1 MLPLVSIDAELSTR
15 SVRPSEL
22 SLGLLDRGGELSLPD
37 ERRCVAGGLSD
48 CFSALYEGQTHI
60 ARCLGCGRWTGS
72 PPPLSDRSLYGRAV
86 CVSMSVYGCAV
97 GGRRWQTGA
106 ICSSVTGLLL
116 TDVTAA
122 ALDRDELP
130 DLAPIQDRSWSEPA
144 PYIKSRA
151 EDSFVL

>member
-1 MLPLVSIDAELSTR
+1 MCGR
-15 SVRPSEL
+15 RP
-22 SLGLLDRGGELSLPD
+22 LGLFL
-37 ERRCVAGGLSD
+37 C
-48 CFSALYEGQTHI
+48 TMK
-60 ARCLGCGRWTGS
+60 GRLTS
-72 PPPLSDRSLYGRAV
+72 PGVWDVGDGPAHSPPLSVRRLYGRAV

-130 DLAPIQDRSWSEPA
+130 DLAPIQDRSWSEPT